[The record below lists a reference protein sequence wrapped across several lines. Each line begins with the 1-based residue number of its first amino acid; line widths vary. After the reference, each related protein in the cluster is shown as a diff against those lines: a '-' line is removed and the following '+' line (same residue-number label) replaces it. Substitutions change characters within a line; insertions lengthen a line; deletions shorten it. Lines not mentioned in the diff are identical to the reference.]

1 MALFNFGFHGKGK
14 NLTVDDRLQIRPS
27 CLQFIA
33 FFTTCWGLGTIVL
46 VDAVNAVEAL
56 AVTTEPSQTPVC
68 VADLSTVMDQWLQQ
82 PSLRSAIVGVA
93 LETMTGEP
101 IYHFQADRRLIPA
114 SNQKLL
120 TTAAA
125 LSTWGSDRQWT
136 TPIQL
141 TYTDRGEP
149 EVWIRGAG
157 DPTITSASLTQV
169 AAIVAQR
176 LKQRGIDRLAGLV
189 GDDRAFEGSNVP
201 GSWEVADTQTGYG
214 ARINSL
220 ILNEN
225 AIPLILWPQNPG
237 EPLRVEWENPGEAP
251 NWPVDNFSVT
261 GEPSAAE
268 FVAVGT
274 IAQSQDQ
281 SQEYSHE
288 QSPNALPTVRVEG
301 VLRTGAAP
309 ETVSI
314 ALPNPGK
321 HFLLRFQAALQQ
333 QGIRVDHTRLLE
345 DPRFEESGESVLSE
359 LAPTELAPTETIATL
374 TSPPL
379 AELVQVTHYYSQNLY
394 AEVLLRWLGQASAG
408 LKPDVSPT
416 GFRPSTFEDGLEY
429 LRQLLQDWGIDPLQ
443 VSIADGSGLSR
454 HNAITPKTIVQ
465 VLQFLQQ
472 PERSDLGRIYRSS
485 LSEAGVS
492 GNLATRF
499 QNTPLQGKLWG
510 KTGSMTGIAA
520 FSGYLYP
527 DRFAPLTFSILINQS
542 SASYGTL
549 SETIDRVLLD
559 WVQLRDCNQQLKA
572 GSA

>member
-1 MALFNFGFHGKGK
+1 MNPSIQPQWK
-14 NLTVDDRLQIRPS
+14 NDRKISFLI
-27 CLQFIA
+27 C
-33 FFTTCWGLGTIVL
+33 FTACWGLGTIVP
-46 VDAVNAVEAL
+46 AEAL
-56 AVTTEPSQTPVC
+56 DVAMEGAIEPGQPALCVT
-68 VADLSTVMDQWLQQ
+68 DLPTVMDQWLQQ
-82 PSLRSAIVGVA
+82 PSLSSAIVGVA

-125 LSTWGSDRQWT
+125 LYTWGSDREWT

-141 TYTDRGEP
+141 NYTDRGEP
-149 EVWIRGAG
+149 EVWIRGEG

-176 LKQRGIDRLAGLV
+176 LKQRGIDRLARLV
-189 GDDRAFEGSNVP
+189 GDDRAFEGSSVP

-225 AIPLILWPQNPG
+225 AIPLILWPQNLG

-261 GEPSAAE
+261 GEPTAAE

-274 IAQSQDQ
+274 IEQ

-288 QSPNALPTVRVEG
+288 HSPNALPTVRVEG

-314 ALPNPGK
+314 ALPDPGK

-333 QGIRVDHTRLLE
+333 QGIRVDQTRLLE
-345 DPRFEESGESVLSE
+345 DPRFEESSESSLSE
-359 LAPTELAPTETIATL
+359 SAPAETIATL

-394 AEVLLRWLGQASAG
+394 AEVLLRWLGQTSAE
-408 LKPDVSPT
+408 LKPDFSPT

-429 LRQLLQDWGIDPLQ
+429 LSQILQDWGIDPLQ

-472 PERSDLGRIYRSS
+472 PERSELGRIYRSS

-499 QNTPLQGKLWG
+499 QDTPLQGKLWG

-549 SETIDRVLLD
+549 SETIDRVLLK
-559 WVQLRDCNQQLKA
+559 WVQLRDCNR
-572 GSA
+572 

>member
-1 MALFNFGFHGKGK
+1 MKPNRIR
-14 NLTVDDRLQIRPS
+14 VSPSPSRLK
-27 CLQFIA
+27 LIA
-33 FFTTCWGLGTIVL
+33 FLTAWWGLGTIVL
-46 VDAVNAVEAL
+46 VDVVEAVEAL
-56 AVTTEPSQTPVC
+56 AVTMEPSQTPVC
-68 VADLSTVMDQWLQQ
+68 VTDLPTVMDQWLQQ
-82 PSLRSAIVGVA
+82 PSLSSAIVGVA
-93 LETMTGEP
+93 LETITGEP

-125 LSTWGSDRQWT
+125 LSTWGSDREWT

-141 TYTDRGEP
+141 NYTDRGEP
-149 EVWIRGAG
+149 EVWIRGEG

-176 LKQRGIDRLAGLV
+176 LKQRGIDRLARLV
-189 GDDRAFEGSNVP
+189 GDDRAFEGSSVP

-251 NWPVDNFSVT
+251 IWPVDNFSVT
-261 GEPSAAE
+261 GEPTAAE

-274 IAQSQDQ
+274 IEQ

-288 QSPNALPTVRVEG
+288 HSPNALPTVRVEG

-314 ALPNPGK
+314 ALPDPGK

-333 QGIRVDHTRLLE
+333 QGIRVDQTRLLE
-345 DPRFEESGESVLSE
+345 DPRFEESSESSLSE
-359 LAPTELAPTETIATL
+359 SAPAETIATL

-394 AEVLLRWLGQASAG
+394 AEVLLRWLGQTSAE
-408 LKPDVSPT
+408 LKPDFSPT

-429 LRQLLQDWGIDPLQ
+429 LSQILQDWGIDPLQ

-472 PERSDLGRIYRSS
+472 PERSELGRIYRSS

-499 QNTPLQGKLWG
+499 QDTPLQGKLWG

-549 SETIDRVLLD
+549 SETIDRVLLK
-559 WVQLRDCNQQLKA
+559 WVQLRDCNR
-572 GSA
+572 